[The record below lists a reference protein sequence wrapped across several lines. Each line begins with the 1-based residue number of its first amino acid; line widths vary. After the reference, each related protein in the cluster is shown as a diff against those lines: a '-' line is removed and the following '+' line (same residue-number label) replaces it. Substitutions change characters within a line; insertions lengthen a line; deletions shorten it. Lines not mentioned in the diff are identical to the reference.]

1 MEETKKELNSY
12 WYDKKLLKSK
22 EEELEEL
29 ITKAEKITT
38 ELSDMPKGSPEIQDR
53 MAQYAAE
60 IVDIRNQK
68 YDQLIKMYKT
78 KKEIEDKIDLL
89 EQPYRDVLYY
99 KYIKGLTLTE
109 VANKVEYEYEYT
121 KKLHGIALLKYR
133 DIKLH
138 TKSY

>member
-12 WYDKKLLKSK
+12 WYDKKLLQSK

-29 ITKAEKITT
+29 ITKATKITK

-60 IVDIRNQK
+60 IVDIKNQK

-89 EQPYRDVLYY
+89 EQPYRDILYY
-99 KYIKGLTLTE
+99 KYIKGLTLTG
-109 VANKVEYEYEYT
+109 VANEIEYEYEYT

-133 DIKLH
+133 NITLKD
-138 TKSY
+138 TE

>member
-12 WYDKKLLKSK
+12 WYDKKLLQSK

-29 ITKAEKITT
+29 ITKATKITK

-60 IVDIRNQK
+60 IVDIKNQK

-78 KKEIEDKIDLL
+78 KKEIEDKIDQL
-89 EQPYRDVLYY
+89 EQPYRDILYY

-109 VANKVEYEYEYT
+109 VANEIEYEYEYT

-133 DIKLH
+133 NITLKV
-138 TKSY
+138 TE